1 MAPRYKKPDHLEV
14 VPSRDG
20 HTVRPPKLLKHIQQH
35 ASEGF
40 VRLIEHMFAATDDLF
55 YDLSK
60 RASSNNEENLYFE
73 SMREIRIKKQGVSNA
88 FLHEF
93 DNYFTSLLSDQGT
106 EEHRSAEEEPSSSSL
121 SLVEGDELEIDLA
134 LNNMKARTRDTYKE
148 ELYELTI
155 RLDHLLMQ
163 YEVTEENNPL
173 DPQQLANAF
182 VDACEEQLSINIKTR
197 LILFKLF
204 EKHVLKQL
212 GHIYSDANQLLI
224 DAGILPKVPK
234 NLDNRGADKA
244 EPHSVSSDAAIV
256 TPSPDPS
263 QQQINF
269 RLDIGSLS
277 ALMAS
282 ARSSNTNIF
291 AASRA
296 ESGNGRFQ
304 YYTYANNPGPLMAS
318 PELAALLSK
327 TQPIVDKQLA
337 ANDPKNLV
345 GEIVRQLLARRD
357 PATPQALEQPDEDI
371 INLVAMFFDTILE
384 DENLPIAVQSL
395 VCRLQIPIL
404 RVALKDK
411 TFLTNEEHPARKLI
425 NVITHIGISFDDTKP
440 LERDQLYLNMV
451 EGVQTIN
458 RQYKTNEQVFST
470 VYDDLKQQW
479 DKESRKSV
487 VVEQRI
493 QQAEEGKSKIKNA
506 RDYAQTS
513 LYEKMRNTELPD
525 AISSFLTNT
534 WLQVLVITYLKS
546 GDKSPEWIE
555 ADQLASDLIWLC
567 QKHESDRSIARAQR
581 LTPEVL
587 DRIETGLEAAID
599 NPETR
604 SSKVSQIEEVLSNLN
619 NNRESI
625 EYRQLDENQKQTLGR
640 SESDQK
646 SWEEMT
652 ALERQ
657 QSKYEELSSQFY
669 LKAKDMP
676 EGVWI
681 EYTDE
686 QTGTITRCK
695 LSAKINSDTYLF
707 VNRLGLK
714 VLEKTRRQFA
724 YDMQFKRARILDSTP
739 VFERLM
745 DKIVSHLTQAA

>member
-1 MAPRYKKPDHLEV
+1 MAPRYKKPDRLEI

-40 VRLIEHMFAATDDLF
+40 ARLIEHMFAATDDLF

-93 DNYFTSLLSDQGT
+93 DNYFTNLLSDQGS
-106 EEHRSAEEEPSSSSL
+106 EEHRSNEEEPSSSSL

-134 LNNMKARTRDTYKE
+134 LNNMKARTRETYKE

-163 YEVTEENNPL
+163 FEVTEENNPL

-234 NLDNRGADKA
+234 NLDNRGGDKS
-244 EPHSVSSDAAIV
+244 EPHGVPSDSAIV
-256 TPSPDPS
+256 TPSPNPN

-282 ARSSNTNIF
+282 ARSSNSNIF
-291 AASRA
+291 AATRA
-296 ESGNGRFQ
+296 ESGNGKFQ

-458 RQYKTNEQVFST
+458 KQYKTNEQVFSI
-470 VYDDLKQQW
+470 VYEDLKQQW

-534 WLQVLVITYLKS
+534 WLQVLVITYLKN

-567 QKHESDRSIARAQR
+567 QKHESDRSIARAHR

-619 NNRESI
+619 SNRESI

-724 YDMQFKRARILDSTP
+724 YDMQFNRARILDSTP